1 MNDTNS
7 QKTEAKEVLHLE
19 DLWQFAGQGLCA
31 SDFNTANGLTSGA
44 LSLLLTPGIY
54 AVLAFGYWR
63 LK

>member
-7 QKTEAKEVLHLE
+7 QKTESKEVLHLGGS
-19 DLWQFAGQGLCA
+19 WQFAGQVLCT
-31 SDFNTANGLTSGA
+31 SDFNTANGLTGGA
-44 LSLLLTPGIY
+44 LSLLLTPGMY